1 MKQTE
6 PRLPRISNDHWSI
19 PAEDSPLIAQAQAQK
34 YLGIGRTS
42 FEKYIRPRLTEIKI
56 GRRIFFNK
64 VDLENFVDRMGGANR
79 VSSWRWKR

>member
-6 PRLPRISNDHWSI
+6 PRLPRIGNAHWSI
-19 PAEDSPLIAQAQAQK
+19 PSEDSPLISQAQAQK

-56 GRRIFFNK
+56 GHRIFFNK
-64 VDLENFVDRMGGANR
+64 VDLEHFVDRMGGRAS
-79 VSSWRWKR
+79 VATWRWKR